1 MAAGVYI
8 MKDGPLKM
16 SSNSDLKAEEVVIFF
31 SGTDTNLEINGG
43 ANLNII
49 APVEGAYKGFA
60 FLQDPASNPGAVTVI
75 QGGGTIEMEGAL
87 YTPTWTIE
95 LSGNGTMSD
104 NADTW
109 VMVADKFVIKGNSNM
124 YLRANA
130 SNKDMEK
137 VVRTVSAKVQLTK

>member
-1 MAAGVYI
+1 
-8 MKDGPLKM
+8 
-16 SSNSDLKAEEVVIFF
+16 
-31 SGTDTNLEINGG
+31 
-43 ANLNII
+43 
-49 APVEGAYKGFA
+49 
-60 FLQDPASNPGAVTVI
+60 
-75 QGGGTIEMEGAL
+75 MEGAL
-87 YTPTWTIE
+87 YTPTWTIQ

-109 VMVADKFVIKGNSNM
+109 VMVADKFVIKGNSDM